1 MRPATFEAEQIIEAG
16 LALQAEGKRITGFGL
31 RDRTGGGSPARLKQV
46 WDEYQS
52 TQTAPSTE
60 PVAELPDEVADAVK
74 GISATLAEQLAK
86 LAAELND
93 KVVKAAE
100 RQVDDITR
108 AAEEQQ
114 AETEQELADA
124 VKAVTATLTGHVVQ
138 LLREL
143 NDRAVRA
150 AECRVDDITRTAEE
164 QKAQAERELA
174 DAVQAVDDLE
184 QKLDAVTTDLRKT
197 LELLDGSRE
206 REQTYLVELAQVRE
220 RLAATE
226 ERLKDAEKSGREAA
240 EQHRQQTETLQHK
253 LDDAE
258 QRLSDSVSRHTSD
271 LREAKVEYNAT
282 VSELK
287 AQYMQTEDSLLKRID
302 AAENA
307 SREARTSEASLLGEI
322 RALKEQNRE
331 LTALL
336 YGSVSGLLGNADIPE
351 ADDPGAKASSV
362 VTPATSRQKK
372 ERP

>member
-1 MRPATFEAEQIIEAG
+1 MRPATFEPEEIIAAG
-16 LALQAEGKRITGFGL
+16 KALQEEGVVNITGFAL
-31 RDRTGGGSPARLKQV
+31 RKRVGGGDPSRLRQV
-46 WDEYQS
+46 WDGYLAG
-52 TQTAPSTE
+52 QTSVE
-60 PVAELPDEVADAVK
+60 PEPLADLPP
-74 GISATLAEQLAK
+74 
-86 LAAELND
+86 
-93 KVVKAAE
+93 
-100 RQVDDITR
+100 
-108 AAEEQQ
+108 
-114 AETEQELADA
+114 ELADA

-258 QRLSDSVSRHTSD
+258 QRLSDSV
-271 LREAKVEYNAT
+271 
-282 VSELK
+282 
-287 AQYMQTEDSLLKRID
+287 
-302 AAENA
+302 
-307 SREARTSEASLLGEI
+307 
-322 RALKEQNRE
+322 
-331 LTALL
+331 
-336 YGSVSGLLGNADIPE
+336 
-351 ADDPGAKASSV
+351 
-362 VTPATSRQKK
+362 
-372 ERP
+372 

>member
-31 RDRTGGGSPARLKQV
+31 RNRTGGGSPARLKQV

-100 RQVDDITR
+100 RQ
-108 AAEEQQ
+108 
-114 AETEQELADA
+114 
-124 VKAVTATLTGHVVQ
+124 
-138 LLREL
+138 
-143 NDRAVRA
+143 
-150 AECRVDDITRTAEE
+150 VDDITRTAEE

-331 LTALL
+331 L
-336 YGSVSGLLGNADIPE
+336 
-351 ADDPGAKASSV
+351 
-362 VTPATSRQKK
+362 
-372 ERP
+372 

>member
-1 MRPATFEAEQIIEAG
+1 MRPATFEPEEIIAAG
-16 LALQAEGKRITGFGL
+16 KALQEEGVVNITGFAL
-31 RDRTGGGSPARLKQV
+31 RKRVGGGDPSRLRQV
-46 WDEYQS
+46 WDGYLAG
-52 TQTAPSTE
+52 QTSVE
-60 PVAELPDEVADAVK
+60 PEPLADLPP
-74 GISATLAEQLAK
+74 
-86 LAAELND
+86 
-93 KVVKAAE
+93 
-100 RQVDDITR
+100 
-108 AAEEQQ
+108 
-114 AETEQELADA
+114 ELADA
-124 VKAVTATLTGHVVQ
+124 VKAVTVTLTGHVVQ

-226 ERLKDAEKSGREAA
+226 ERLKDAEKSGREA
-240 EQHRQQTETLQHK
+240 
-253 LDDAE
+253 
-258 QRLSDSVSRHTSD
+258 
-271 LREAKVEYNAT
+271 
-282 VSELK
+282 
-287 AQYMQTEDSLLKRID
+287 
-302 AAENA
+302 
-307 SREARTSEASLLGEI
+307 RTSEASLQGEI

-351 ADDPGAKASSV
+351 ADDPGAEASSV

>member
-1 MRPATFEAEQIIEAG
+1 MRPATFEPEEIIAAG
-16 LALQAEGKRITGFGL
+16 KALQEEGVVNITGFAL
-31 RDRTGGGSPARLKQV
+31 RKRVGGGDPSRLRQV
-46 WDEYQS
+46 WDGYLAG
-52 TQTAPSTE
+52 QTSVE
-60 PVAELPDEVADAVK
+60 PEPLADLPP
-74 GISATLAEQLAK
+74 
-86 LAAELND
+86 
-93 KVVKAAE
+93 
-100 RQVDDITR
+100 
-108 AAEEQQ
+108 
-114 AETEQELADA
+114 ELADA

-150 AECRVDDITRTAEE
+150 AECRVDDITRTAED

-258 QRLSDSVSRHTSD
+258 QRLSDSVSRHASD

-307 SREARTSEASLLGEI
+307 SREARTSEASLQGEI

-351 ADDPGAKASSV
+351 VDDPGAEASSV

-372 ERP
+372 ARP